1 MHLEP
6 PFIICIGAR
15 ATVDDGSWG
24 LLVFFGRCF
33 FFWALLVVLGV
44 VGFFWVLLV
53 FLSAVGFW
61 YLCIIVVSI
70 HETQKKE
77 KKHTNGPNKVS
88 CVVWAHFHHHR
99 LPLIN
104 S

>member
-44 VGFFWVLLV
+44 VGFFLGVIGVFECCRFLV
-53 FLSAVGFW
+53 PM
-61 YLCIIVVSI
+61 Y
-70 HETQKKE
+70 
-77 KKHTNGPNKVS
+77 NS
-88 CVVWAHFHHHR
+88 C
-99 LPLIN
+99 
-104 S
+104 